1 MILVQSVIFTAKS
14 YKTCHDSFIYSK
26 YKNLKIVNILAA
38 MTDETKGGSLL
49 CSREKMVCIFNDIVL
64 FLQFLFDISKRYVDL
79 IYMWHVYEWA

>member
-49 CSREKMVCIFNDIVL
+49 CSREKWFV
-64 FLQFLFDISKRYVDL
+64 FLMILYYFYSSFLISLKD
-79 IYMWHVYEWA
+79 M